1 MVKKTAKPLYINSIS
16 LIKFFHFLNKL
27 LIMNKQV
34 FFFAL
39 FISITSMVSAAT
51 FTVNNN
57 NPSPGQYTTIDAAM
71 SAAADGDVIL
81 INGSPTTYQL
91 GIYVSITKS
100 LTFIGTGYDPQKD
113 NPLTSNFSFYGGVI
127 SAPNVTFKGIV
138 FTNNLEVRGSNATFS
153 ECYFNSIFR
162 ISNVTGLTLRN
173 NVFAFSLHYAIYFV
187 EVNSSATPNIVFE
200 NNIFTAGAQFYNNH
214 FANGVV
220 LRNNVF
226 LANSAINL
234 SGGGGSPINWTF
246 QNNIFW
252 NVAIATET
260 PSSAFINNISY
271 SPEGNTNVPI
281 TNGGMNVGNI
291 NANPQFINYSG
302 GGFSSAHNYRL
313 QAASPGHLAGTDGID
328 IGAFGGATPHTDHG
342 MPNIPVMKVMNIT
355 GGAVPVGGTIQ
366 VTFQSTIQN

>member
-1 MVKKTAKPLYINSIS
+1 
-16 LIKFFHFLNKL
+16 
-27 LIMNKQV
+27 MNKQV
-34 FFFAL
+34 LFLAL

-81 INGSPTTYQL
+81 VNGSPTVYSC
-91 GIYVSITKS
+91 GPITKS
-100 LTFIGTGYDPQKD
+100 LTIVGTGYLPLKD
-113 NPLTSNFSFYGGVI
+113 NPLESKVSFFGFS
-127 SAPNVTFKGIV
+127 SAPNVSLKGLVITATPSISG
-138 FTNNLEVRGSNATFS
+138 TNTTISG
-153 ECYFNSIFR
+153 CYFSNSTLNIYD
-162 ISNVTGLTLRN
+162 VTGLTVRN
-173 NVFAFSLHYAIYFV
+173 NVFATAAYYAVYFV
-187 EVNSSATPNIVFE
+187 VQNSSATPNIVFE
-200 NNIFTAGAQFYNNH
+200 NNVFTAGAQFLNSG
-214 FANGVV
+214 FANGIV

-226 LANSAINL
+226 LANSATDF
-234 SGGGGSPINWTF
+234 SGGGTGVPTNWTF

-252 NVAIATET
+252 NITIASIA
-260 PSSAFINNISY
+260 PSCAFINNITY

-281 TNGGMNVGNI
+281 TNTGMNVGNI

-313 QAASPGHLAGTDGID
+313 QAASAGHLAGTDGTD